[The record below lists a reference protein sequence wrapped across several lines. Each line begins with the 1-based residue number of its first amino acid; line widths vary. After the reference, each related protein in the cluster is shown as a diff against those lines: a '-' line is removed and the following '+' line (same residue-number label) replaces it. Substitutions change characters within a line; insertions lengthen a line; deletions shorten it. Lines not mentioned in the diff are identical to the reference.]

1 MKKNSLLYGTA
12 VALPAL
18 PPFRSSARL
27 ARPARQLFRPTN
39 PSDQVRVRAYDM
51 TADRELAHLDR
62 EGNGF
67 AREGT
72 RGEHR
77 PVHAHSVGHH
87 KLAVKALKGA

>member
-1 MKKNSLLYGTA
+1 MKKNSLLYGNA

-18 PPFRSSARL
+18 PPFRSS

-67 AREGT
+67 AREGA

-77 PVHAHSVGHH
+77 PVHAHSVGQQ